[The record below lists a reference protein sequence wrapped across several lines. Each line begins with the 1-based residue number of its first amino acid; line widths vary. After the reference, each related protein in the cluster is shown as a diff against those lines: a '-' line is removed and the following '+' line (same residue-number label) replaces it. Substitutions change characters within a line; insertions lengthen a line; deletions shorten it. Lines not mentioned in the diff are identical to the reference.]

1 MILDISWTPGELAPS
16 SSLTVSKS
24 DLFTVLSMIPYL
36 DEFGFLLVTTMKSK
50 YCTKVSADVGTG
62 VAVPNRIP
70 RFERL
75 RGTQQADTSHS

>member
-36 DEFGFLLVTTMKSK
+36 DGFLLVATMKSK
-50 YCTKVSADVGTG
+50 YCTKVGADVGTG